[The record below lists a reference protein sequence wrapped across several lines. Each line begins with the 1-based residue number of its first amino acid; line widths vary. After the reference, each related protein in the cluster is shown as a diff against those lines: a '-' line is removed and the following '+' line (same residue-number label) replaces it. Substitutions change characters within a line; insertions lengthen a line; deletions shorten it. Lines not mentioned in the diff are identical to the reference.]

1 MLFNPVKFDTKTNF
15 HRMKD
20 KILAALKTKFHN
32 LGFTEKAFGG
42 VADYLAATVTEE
54 TQIETAIGGVEPLL
68 KAFQGD
74 IDTRVT
80 TALAKQ
86 KAEFERKPADPPK
99 PSDPP
104 KPGDDVPQWAKDMQT
119 KLEAFEKKEQQA
131 VISAKLTAKLKEKG
145 VAESFLKH
153 ANLAVTS
160 EADIDTIATKVEQ
173 DWVEFKQDLINQ
185 GLMAEVP
192 KKPAGPGK
200 EGEDLGKA
208 IAERRNTG
216 TSEGVKGK
224 EI

>member
-1 MLFNPVKFDTKTNF
+1 
-15 HRMKD
+15 MKD
-20 KILAALKTKFHN
+20 KILAALKTKFQN

-80 TALAKQ
+80 SALAKQ
-86 KAEFERKPADPPK
+86 KAEQEKKPDAAAEAAAK
-99 PSDPP
+99 AAAEAAAKASDM
-104 KPGDDVPQWAKDMQT
+104 PQWAKDMQA
-119 KLEAFEKKEQQA
+119 KLEAYERKEQQA

>member
-1 MLFNPVKFDTKTNF
+1 
-15 HRMKD
+15 MKD
-20 KILAALKTKFHN
+20 KILAALKTKFQN

-80 TALAKQ
+80 SALAKQ
-86 KAEFERKPADPPK
+86 KAELERKPADPPK

-216 TSEGVKGK
+216 TSEVVKGK